1 MGSRESR
8 SRMREACGGCKM
20 KKEYY
25 EEKETKTQNNYLEK
39 KEQKETNKT
48 NEINETKGKSGPCC
62 QCNIKIDKIEN
73 NFNLIKI

>member
-25 EEKETKTQNNYLEK
+25 KEKETKTQNNYLEK

-48 NEINETKGKSGPCC
+48 NETKGKSGPCC
-62 QCNIKIDKIEN
+62 HCHCEVKIKIEN
-73 NFNLIKI
+73 NIIKI

>member
-25 EEKETKTQNNYLEK
+25 EEKETETQNNYLEK
-39 KEQKETNKT
+39 KQNTL
-48 NEINETKGKSGPCC
+48 
-62 QCNIKIDKIEN
+62 QR
-73 NFNLIKI
+73 NLLLLMQN

>member
-1 MGSRESR
+1 
-8 SRMREACGGCKM
+8 M

-48 NEINETKGKSGPCC
+48 NETNETKGKSGPCC
-62 QCNIKIDKIEN
+62 QCNIKIEN